1 MNRLKV
7 SRRVFNEEGPIDALD
22 PENPNLFALIKRSK
36 DRRERTF
43 IILNKD
49 RRNQQSFRTQHLAR
63 FLAGTAGVEDLSPDG
78 GLMHTDDFQA
88 CFVKSSG
95 FHVLWAQGV

>member
-1 MNRLKV
+1 MIQYDETLMFFFFQAEDGIRDLIV
-7 SRRVFNEEGPIDALD
+7 TGVQTCALPIF
-22 PENPNLFALIKRSK
+22 FALVKWSK

-88 CFVKSSG
+88 CFVKSS
-95 FHVLWAQGV
+95 